1 MFAVIETGGKQYKVS
16 EGDIIYIER
25 LDAAQGQSV
34 TFDKVLMTG
43 QGADVKVGAPYIE
56 GASVTGDVVKNGLN
70 RKIVVFKFQPKKNY
84 KKKQGHRQAYTKVQ
98 ISKIS

>member
-16 EGDIIYIER
+16 EGDIIYIEK
-25 LDAAQGQSV
+25 LEADGKDI

-43 QGADVKVGAPYIE
+43 QGADVRVGNPYVE
-56 GASVTGDVVKNGLN
+56 GASVAASVVKNGKSK
-70 RKIVVFKFQPKKNY
+70 KIIVFKFKPKKNY
-84 KKKQGHRQAYTKVQ
+84 KRKQGHRQPYTKVQ

>member
-34 TFDKVLMTG
+34 TFDKVLIAG
-43 QGADVKVGAPYIE
+43 QGADVKVGAPYVE
-56 GASVTGDVVKNGLN
+56 GVSVTADVVKNGLN